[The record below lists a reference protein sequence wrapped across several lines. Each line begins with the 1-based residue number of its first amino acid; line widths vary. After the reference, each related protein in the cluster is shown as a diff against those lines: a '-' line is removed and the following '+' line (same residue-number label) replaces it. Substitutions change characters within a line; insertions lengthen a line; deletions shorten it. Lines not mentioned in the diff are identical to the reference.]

1 MRHRTI
7 VLPIGNRF
15 MLRYQVVESFL
26 SINGEGKRAGQLAV
40 FLRFAGC
47 NLKCSYCDTMWA
59 NQPDVAYT
67 WMTKEA
73 LYEIVRQSGAKNV
86 TITGGEPLLQ
96 KGMKELLAFLAEDES
111 LTIEI
116 ETNGS
121 VDLTPYLSIS
131 DRVVMTMDYKLPG
144 SGMEDRMNL
153 SNLKKLR
160 TVDTVKFVS
169 GSREDLIR
177 AVQIMEEYT
186 LRGRCACYLSPVFG
200 RIEPVEM
207 VEFMKERQ
215 LTGVNL
221 QIQMHKVIWDPEMKG
236 V

>member
-7 VLPIGNRF
+7 VLPIGNRC

-47 NLKCSYCDTMWA
+47 NLRCSYCDTMWA

-67 WMTKEA
+67 WMTKEEI
-73 LYEIVRQSGAKNV
+73 YEIVRQSRAKNV

-96 KGMKELLAFLAEDES
+96 EGMKELLVFLAEDES

-153 SNLKKLR
+153 FNLKKLR

-177 AVQIMEEYT
+177 AVQIMEEYA
-186 LRGRCACYLSPVFG
+186 LRGRCACYLSHVFG

-207 VEFMKERQ
+207 VEFIKERQ

>member
-7 VLPIGNRF
+7 VLPIGNRC

-67 WMTKEA
+67 WMTKEEI
-73 LYEIVRQSGAKNV
+73 YEIVRQSGAKNV

-96 KGMKELLAFLAEDES
+96 EGMKELLAFLAEDES

-177 AVQIMEEYT
+177 AV
-186 LRGRCACYLSPVFG
+186 
-200 RIEPVEM
+200 
-207 VEFMKERQ
+207 
-215 LTGVNL
+215 
-221 QIQMHKVIWDPEMKG
+221 
-236 V
+236 